1 MEVVIHLV
9 RGYTIALR
17 YIFALK
23 QILLNQ
29 MSMEGIPSLLCT
41 EFFAF
46 LARFLVAFLI
56 IYLQCKLEN
65 FQVDRHQSTWKWN
78 WRIFIK

>member
-23 QILLNQ
+23 RILLNQ
-29 MSMEGIPSLLCT
+29 MSMEVVPWLLCT
-41 EFFAF
+41 ELFAF
-46 LARFLVAFLI
+46 IASFLVAFLI
-56 IYLQCKLEN
+56 LY
-65 FQVDRHQSTWKWN
+65 
-78 WRIFIK
+78 